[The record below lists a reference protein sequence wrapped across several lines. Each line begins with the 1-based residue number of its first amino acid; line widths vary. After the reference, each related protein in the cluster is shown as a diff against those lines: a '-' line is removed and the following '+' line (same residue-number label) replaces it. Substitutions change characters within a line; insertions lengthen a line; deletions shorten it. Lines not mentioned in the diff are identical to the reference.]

1 MDPRKLCMAAIGVL
15 AAVACQRPAPTPA
28 AAPPPALPTPAAS
41 VAEAPPPVAPAPA
54 IAEAPSAAAVSTAPA
69 KVFDIRVGRI
79 AKNRT
84 LAAALSELGL
94 CAEQVAEVIG
104 ALKGVFDF
112 RKSRAGDQVRIA
124 EVGGRVESVEYRSS
138 PVDEWLVSRH
148 GEKLVGAKRLVVIEK
163 KVLTVDLAV
172 DSSLYEAMADAGEES
187 SLAVEIADVFA
198 WDVDFY
204 RDVRK
209 GDRVR
214 VVVEKEFAQGRLLRY
229 GEILGA
235 RYEGSQVGSKRL
247 LRYAPDGGTPTYFD
261 EKGSSAKKSFLKS
274 PLKYVRIT
282 SGFGGRINPLSGFRQ
297 NHAGVDYAAEIGT
310 PVWAVAD
317 GTVTQVVRGDP
328 GGGNFLFLRHMN
340 GFETGYL
347 HLSRFAEGIRVG
359 ARVHQKQVVAFS
371 GSTGMSTGPHLH
383 YAMKRGRV
391 YINPLTQRFPRADP
405 LPKDELERFRERTA
419 HVASLLDAEIV
430 ATRSA
435 AAESRAVR

>member
-1 MDPRKLCMAAIGVL
+1 MAGIGVL
-15 AAVACQRPAPTPA
+15 AVVACQRPAPTPA
-28 AAPPPALPTPAAS
+28 AAPSPVSPTPAAP
-41 VAEAPPPVAPAPA
+41 VAEAPPPPVATAA
-54 IAEAPSAAAVSTAPA
+54 AVAEAPAAAAVPAAPA
-69 KVFDIRVGRI
+69 KIFDIRVGRV
-79 AKNRT
+79 AKNKT

-94 CAEQVAEVIG
+94 RAEEVAEVIR

-112 RKSRAGDQVRIA
+112 RKSRVGDQVRVA

-138 PVDEWLVSRH
+138 PVDEWLVSRQ
-148 GEKLVGAKRLVVIEK
+148 GEKLVGAKRPVVIEK

-172 DSSLYEAMADAGEES
+172 DSSLYEAMADAGEEA
-187 SLAVEIADVFA
+187 SLAGEIADVFA

-235 RYEGSQVGSKRL
+235 RYEGNQVRSKRL
-247 LRYAPDGGTPTYFD
+247 LRYAPIGSTPTYFD
-261 EKGSSAKKSFLKS
+261 EKGNSAKKSFLKS

-282 SGFGGRINPLSGFRQ
+282 SGFGGRINPLSGFQQ

-328 GGGNFLFLRHMN
+328 GGGNYLFLRHMN
-340 GFETGYL
+340 GLETGYL

-383 YAMKRGRV
+383 YAMKRGGG
-391 YINPLTQRFPRADP
+391 YINPLAQRFPRADP
-405 LPKDELERFRERTA
+405 LPKDEIERFHERTA
-419 HVASLLDAEIV
+419 HVASLLDAELV
-430 ATRSA
+430 AARNA
-435 AAESRAVR
+435 AAESRAAR

>member
-1 MDPRKLCMAAIGVL
+1 M
-15 AAVACQRPAPTPA
+15 APTPA
-28 AAPPPALPTPAAS
+28 PAPPKT
-41 VAEAPPPVAPAPA
+41 
-54 IAEAPSAAAVSTAPA
+54 
-69 KVFDIRVGRI
+69 FDIRVGRV
-79 AKNRT
+79 AKNKT

-94 CAEQVAEVIG
+94 AAEQVSQVIG

-112 RKSRAGDQVRIA
+112 RKSRVGDQVRVA
-124 EVGGRVESVEYRSS
+124 QVEGRVESVEVRSS
-138 PVDEWLVSRH
+138 PVDEWLVSRD
-148 GEKLVGAKRLVVIEK
+148 GEKLVGIKKPVEVEK

-172 DSSLYEAMADAGEES
+172 GSSLYEAMAEAGEDS
-187 SLAVEIADVFA
+187 SLAVELADVFA

-247 LRYAPDGGTPTYFD
+247 LRYTPEGGTPTYFD
-261 EKGSSAKKSFLKS
+261 EKGTSAKKSFLKS
-274 PLKYVRIT
+274 PLKYVHIT
-282 SGFGGRINPLSGFRQ
+282 SGFGGRVNPLSGFQQ
-297 NHAGVDYAAEIGT
+297 NHLGVDYAAELGT

-317 GTVTQVVRGDP
+317 GTVTQVVHGDP
-328 GGGNFLFLRHMN
+328 GGGNYVFLRHIN

-347 HLSRFAEGIRVG
+347 HLSRFAEGIHVG
-359 ARVHQKQVVAFS
+359 ARVHQKQVIAYS
-371 GSTGMSTGPHLH
+371 GTTGMSTGPHLH
-383 YAMKRGRV
+383 FAMKRGGG

-405 LPKDELERFRERTA
+405 LPKEELERFHERIG

-430 ATRSA
+430 ASRSEAPRA
-435 AAESRAVR
+435 AAAP